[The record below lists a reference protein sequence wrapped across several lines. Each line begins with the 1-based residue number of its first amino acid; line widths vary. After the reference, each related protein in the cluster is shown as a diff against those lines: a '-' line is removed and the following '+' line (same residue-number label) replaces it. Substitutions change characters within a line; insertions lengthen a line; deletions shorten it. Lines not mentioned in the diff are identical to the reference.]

1 MASTRITVV
10 LQVDHEPDM
19 ESDIELPRRAAD
31 FLEHALTQ
39 VDGLGAVDV
48 ISGETDTLVW
58 TPRRERGY
66 RFD

>member
-1 MASTRITVV
+1 
-10 LQVDHEPDM
+10 M